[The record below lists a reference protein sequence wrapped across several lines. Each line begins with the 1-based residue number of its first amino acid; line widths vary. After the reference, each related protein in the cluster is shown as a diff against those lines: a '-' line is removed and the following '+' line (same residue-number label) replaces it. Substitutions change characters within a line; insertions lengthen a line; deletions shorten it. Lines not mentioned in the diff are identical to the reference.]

1 MRQKIKNVETM
12 RTIYLMIAACVLG
25 ACSGGR
31 QEKMLVRSVYTVVPM
46 ESGTETTKQYTGR
59 VEEAH
64 HINLGFKTAGQ
75 LTRILVE
82 EGDYVH
88 EGELLAEL
96 DTVDYRLAV
105 DALQIQYEQLKDEVA
120 RTKQLFE
127 ERSVSANDYEKAT
140 AGLQQLAIQLQ
151 ANQNKLAYTKLYA
164 PADGYIEA
172 VNFSPAEMVDAGRAV
187 FELLD
192 VSHMEVTADIPASL
206 YLQRDRFTGF
216 ECTSAYA
223 GKHPLRLLGI
233 TPKADGSQLY
243 RMRLGFDGQT
253 DARLTAGMNV
263 EIAVHLADSAR
274 EGMTL
279 PLSTLC
285 RQGENTY
292 VWVVN
297 ADTTVSK
304 RQVTLLHTDAEE
316 RAVVSGVRE
325 NEQVVRAG
333 VNYLREGDKVRVIA
347 APSQTNV
354 GGLL

>member
-1 MRQKIKNVETM
+1 M

-31 QEKMLVRSVYTVVPM
+31 QEKTLVRSVYTVVPM

-164 PADGYIEA
+164 PADGYIE
-172 VNFSPAEMVDAGRAV
+172 
-187 FELLD
+187 
-192 VSHMEVTADIPASL
+192 SHMEVTADIPASL

-243 RMRLGFDGQT
+243 RMRLGFAGQT

-263 EIAVHLADSAR
+263 EIAVHLADSVR

-285 RQGENTY
+285 RQGGNTY

-304 RQVTLLHTDAEE
+304 RQVTLLHSDAEE

-333 VNYLREGDKVRVIA
+333 VNYLQEGDKVRVIA